1 MPCFF
6 LSKNSPP
13 NQLNKKTQNK
23 YDFKYFFQ
31 HVIYYYIIY
40 FKTLQSFIN
49 FTSQNPMHIFRSKL
63 AAALPVNT
71 TLRLTTASQALRI
84 RSCTFSLNKKRGRA
98 MKTLFHARASRYC
111 LPEKLQPCIIPQ
123 ELDVYKRQAPQMTRF
138 IVKKFSSK
146 SYRLDLRKA
155 LKYVKVYVYAMTV
168 NLRQLC
174 FARVLVTAAYLSC

>member
-1 MPCFF
+1 MPLRSQVPRNTPEDTSVKMPCFF

-123 ELDVYKRQAPQMTRF
+123 ELRLSHLKRILLFLLEYILPLL
-138 IVKKFSSK
+138 KHPCCSH
-146 SYRLDLRKA
+146 LRA
-155 LKYVKVYVYAMTV
+155 ETV
-168 NLRQLC
+168 
-174 FARVLVTAAYLSC
+174 S